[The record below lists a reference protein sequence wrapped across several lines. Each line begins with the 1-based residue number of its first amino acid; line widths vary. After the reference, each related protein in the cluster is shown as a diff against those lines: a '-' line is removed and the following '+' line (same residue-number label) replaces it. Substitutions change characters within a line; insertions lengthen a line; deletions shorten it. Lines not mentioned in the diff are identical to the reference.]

1 MCVPEGADVEFSVRF
16 CGSDNRRR
24 VPLCA
29 RNQAKIEA
37 PMLGGGEDD
46 ASRRGPLEFF
56 TNMFKRRRDHDPH
69 DDPRPPDI
77 TLHEPEQLAESWPQ
91 DQMVLARSDMD
102 VTSSS
107 EPVIGGSDTMASLES
122 MASSCENLIGGSAIM
137 HHTPVKSRD
146 IGVDMEAIRLSRQD
160 NPYLQRVAGSQTT
173 LNEDDDAGDCM
184 GNNQPEDLA
193 QLVTQSGVQQE
204 PALSLS
210 EVHEHLIRS
219 PPPTSLPKTITK
231 NMFVFPLSKTTDDG
245 AMGSQKPPPNKFIQ
259 RYHSVNFHSLPVE
272 QQVSSSV
279 PCRTHSLN
287 PLVSRGHEDVLDQ
300 HLRQI
305 LNTQRQLVVSK
316 GRAGDS
322 GGMTCSSVPGSPAHG
337 RSVARRSPHARTL
350 SEEAAVVQSVG
361 AHSMGGGSS
370 VVGGADMVIDRGPA
384 NMGARPTYLG
394 RGPTNVVG
402 GAINKGGVSSNTA
415 TGLADTGGVGGP
427 STQSSS
433 NAPHSS
439 GLAPLLPPGRRQHTP
454 TDLLLNPG
462 NPPTNLAHPTI
473 SNPAHLPVNPAY
485 RPTTNS
491 GTATP
496 PILKPINTKTRKSPG
511 MKSEGGLATTS
522 SSLSL
527 PIRYPHQPASSS
539 TLIDTT

>member
-1 MCVPEGADVEFSVRF
+1 MWLVQTPQE
-16 CGSDNRRR
+16 
-24 VPLCA
+24 
-29 RNQAKIEA
+29 IEA

-46 ASRRGPLEFF
+46 SSRRGPLEFF

-69 DDPRPPDI
+69 DDPRPPDM
-77 TLHEPEQLAESWPQ
+77 TLHGLLILQACWIPEPEQLAAETWPQ

-122 MASSCENLIGGSAIM
+122 MTSSCENLIGGSAIM

-245 AMGSQKPPPNKFIQ
+245 AMGSQ
-259 RYHSVNFHSLPVE
+259 
-272 QQVSSSV
+272 VSSSV

-287 PLVSRGHEDVLDQ
+287 PLVTRGHEDVLDQ

-361 AHSMGGGSS
+361 AHSMGGGST
-370 VVGGADMVIDRGPA
+370 VVGGADLVIDRGPA

-394 RGPTNVVG
+394 RGPTSVVG

-415 TGLADTGGVGGP
+415 AGLADMGGVGGP
-427 STQSSS
+427 SAQSSS

-496 PILKPINTKTRKSPG
+496 PILKPINTKTKKSPG
-511 MKSEGGLATTS
+511 MKSEGGSATTS